1 MALVKNPS
9 LGKYISV
16 KDKTSAGKNVYI
28 LQLPN
33 EDVISSTNLNNLR
46 QRRTKFL
53 EKNPEYK
60 GRKTYIPGLQKPLIA
75 LKAELADKKKIKIED
90 LVELVEKHFK
100 GRYKPDPSPNLNL
113 SDRYVYKYLKAL
125 ERNHPSVFK
134 GTTIVSINTEG
145 QDFKKWLL
153 NKVKRAKK
161 PIVTGATEL
170 VEKSG
175 FDVSPAAATPL
186 IRRDPILNKMIT
198 IKEPRIGK
206 GFYDTYHAKY
216 KKFRDWYTKTYD
228 TAWKDLEGKYPHRGS
243 TYKYNAYQI
252 YQKSL
257 INKPA
262 RNFILTEEF
271 AKKNK

>member
-1 MALVKNPS
+1 MPLVKNPS

-16 KDKTSAGKNVYI
+16 KDNTSAGKNVYI

-60 GRKTYIPGLQKPLIA
+60 GRKTYIPELQKPLIA
-75 LKAELADKKKIKIED
+75 LKAELADKKKIKIEE

-100 GRYKPDPSPNLNL
+100 GRYKPDSSPNLNL
-113 SDRYVYKYLKAL
+113 SDRKVYHYLKGL
-125 ERNHPSVFK
+125 QKNHPSVFK
-134 GTTIVSINTEG
+134 GIKVISANTEG

-161 PIVTGATEL
+161 PIVTGVTEL

-175 FDVSPAAATPL
+175 FDVSPSAAAPL

-206 GFYDTYHAKY
+206 GFYDT
-216 KKFRDWYTKTYD
+216 
-228 TAWKDLEGKYPHRGS
+228 
-243 TYKYNAYQI
+243 
-252 YQKSL
+252 
-257 INKPA
+257 
-262 RNFILTEEF
+262 
-271 AKKNK
+271 